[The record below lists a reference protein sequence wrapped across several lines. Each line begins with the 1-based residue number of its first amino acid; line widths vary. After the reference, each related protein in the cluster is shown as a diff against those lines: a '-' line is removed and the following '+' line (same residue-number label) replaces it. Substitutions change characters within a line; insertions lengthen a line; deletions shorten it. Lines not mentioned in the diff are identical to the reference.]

1 MLDPGKI
8 LVARAGICPLGWS
21 LSYCW
26 DARQNPKITQTS
38 LKLKIYTGEIRGIQ
52 NNGRQDKNVFIEENN
67 G

>member
-1 MLDPGKI
+1 MLGPGKI
-8 LVARAGICPLGWS
+8 LVARAGICPLGAY
-21 LSYCW
+21 LIVGTPGKT
-26 DARQNPKITQTS
+26 PKITQTS